1 MIHKARGGSPK
12 RIEGKSLTARQ
23 EKTAYEKLWRKKK
36 PEMLEGQTENQTGC
50 VQKMRYEKY
59 GDRFYN
65 TVMGLDLILS
75 EIRKY

>member
-50 VQKMRYEKY
+50 V
-59 GDRFYN
+59 
-65 TVMGLDLILS
+65 
-75 EIRKY
+75 